1 MQIDEQV
8 GNLTPKIL
16 VVVDEVD
23 FCRLVTEALVGFTVV
38 EAGDGR
44 EALAIV
50 AEKKLDLV
58 ITKILTPN
66 IDGFALLE
74 NLRAKHPQLPVLAVS
89 GNSDAEEVWIQD
101 FDGYIDKPVRPAQ
114 LRDLVK
120 KKVAQRK
127 NEDNSR
133 GGWIVFDDIWRQ
145 FRKQRLGLIG
155 GGILCMLLLVALL
168 APVLAPYDPLA
179 QDLYQRLQ
187 PPSIDHWFGTDDF
200 GRDIL
205 SRIVY
210 GSRISLRI
218 GLIAISLALTGGTL
232 LGLVAG
238 YRGGMVDM
246 LIMRLMDL
254 MLAFP
259 SILLA
264 IAIVAVIGP
273 GIENAI
279 LAVSIVLVPQF
290 ARLVRSSVLTVR
302 EATYVEAAR
311 ALGATESRLLFYGIL
326 PNCTAPLIVQTTL
339 GMGTAILDAA
349 GLSFLGMGAQPP
361 VPEWGAML
369 SGGRELLLRAPWVM
383 TFPGLAIFTVVLG
396 LNLFGDGLRDA
407 LDPKTT

>member
-1 MQIDEQV
+1 M
-8 GNLTPKIL
+8 
-16 VVVDEVD
+16 
-23 FCRLVTEALVGFTVV
+23 
-38 EAGDGR
+38 
-44 EALAIV
+44 
-50 AEKKLDLV
+50 
-58 ITKILTPN
+58 
-66 IDGFALLE
+66 
-74 NLRAKHPQLPVLAVS
+74 
-89 GNSDAEEVWIQD
+89 
-101 FDGYIDKPVRPAQ
+101 
-114 LRDLVK
+114 
-120 KKVAQRK
+120 
-127 NEDNSR
+127 
-133 GGWIVFDDIWRQ
+133 FDDIWRQ
-145 FRKQRLGLIG
+145 FHKQRLGLIG
-155 GGILCMLLLVALL
+155 GGILCMLLLMALL

-187 PPSIDHWFGTDDF
+187 PPSTDHWFGTDDF

-232 LGLVAG
+232 FGLVAG

-311 ALGATESRLLFYGIL
+311 ALGATESRLLFYSIL

-349 GLSFLGMGAQPP
+349 GLSFLGLGAQPP

-383 TFPGLAIFTVVLG
+383 TFPGLAIFAVVLG

>member
-1 MQIDEQV
+1 M
-8 GNLTPKIL
+8 
-16 VVVDEVD
+16 
-23 FCRLVTEALVGFTVV
+23 
-38 EAGDGR
+38 
-44 EALAIV
+44 
-50 AEKKLDLV
+50 
-58 ITKILTPN
+58 
-66 IDGFALLE
+66 
-74 NLRAKHPQLPVLAVS
+74 
-89 GNSDAEEVWIQD
+89 
-101 FDGYIDKPVRPAQ
+101 
-114 LRDLVK
+114 
-120 KKVAQRK
+120 
-127 NEDNSR
+127 
-133 GGWIVFDDIWRQ
+133 FDDIWRQ

-155 GGILCMLLLVALL
+155 GGILCMLLLMALL

-187 PPSIDHWFGTDDF
+187 PPSTDHWFGTDDF

-232 LGLVAG
+232 FGLVAG

-246 LIMRLMDL
+246 LIMRSMDL

-311 ALGATESRLLFYGIL
+311 ALGATESRLLFYSIL

-339 GMGTAILDAA
+339 GMGAAILDAA
-349 GLSFLGMGAQPP
+349 GLSFLGLGAQPP

-383 TFPGLAIFTVVLG
+383 TFPGLAIFAVVLG

>member
-1 MQIDEQV
+1 M
-8 GNLTPKIL
+8 L
-16 VVVDEVD
+16 
-23 FCRLVTEALVGFTVV
+23 
-38 EAGDGR
+38 
-44 EALAIV
+44 
-50 AEKKLDLV
+50 
-58 ITKILTPN
+58 
-66 IDGFALLE
+66 
-74 NLRAKHPQLPVLAVS
+74 
-89 GNSDAEEVWIQD
+89 
-101 FDGYIDKPVRPAQ
+101 
-114 LRDLVK
+114 
-120 KKVAQRK
+120 
-127 NEDNSR
+127 NE
-133 GGWIVFDDIWRQ
+133 IWRQ
-145 FRKQRLGLIG
+145 FRKQRLALLG
-155 GGILCMLLLVALL
+155 GGILVVLLLTALL
-168 APVLAPYDPLA
+168 APVLAPRDPLA
-179 QDLYQRLQ
+179 QDLYIRLQ
-187 PPSIDHWFGTDDF
+187 PPSTSHWLGTDDF
-200 GRDIL
+200 GRDIF
-205 SRIVY
+205 SRVVY

-232 LGLVAG
+232 LGLIAG
-238 YRGGMVDM
+238 YRGGFADM

-264 IAIVAVIGP
+264 IAIVAVTGP

-311 ALGATESRLLFYGIL
+311 ALGATEMRLLFYSIL
-326 PNCTAPLIVQTTL
+326 PNCTAPLIVQATL
-339 GMGTAILDAA
+339 GLGTAILDAA
-349 GLSFLGMGAQPP
+349 GLSFLGLGAQPP

>member
-1 MQIDEQV
+1 M
-8 GNLTPKIL
+8 
-16 VVVDEVD
+16 
-23 FCRLVTEALVGFTVV
+23 
-38 EAGDGR
+38 
-44 EALAIV
+44 
-50 AEKKLDLV
+50 
-58 ITKILTPN
+58 
-66 IDGFALLE
+66 
-74 NLRAKHPQLPVLAVS
+74 
-89 GNSDAEEVWIQD
+89 
-101 FDGYIDKPVRPAQ
+101 
-114 LRDLVK
+114 
-120 KKVAQRK
+120 
-127 NEDNSR
+127 
-133 GGWIVFDDIWRQ
+133 FDDIWRQ

-311 ALGATESRLLFYGIL
+311 ALGATESRLLFYSIL

>member
-1 MQIDEQV
+1 M
-8 GNLTPKIL
+8 
-16 VVVDEVD
+16 
-23 FCRLVTEALVGFTVV
+23 
-38 EAGDGR
+38 
-44 EALAIV
+44 
-50 AEKKLDLV
+50 
-58 ITKILTPN
+58 
-66 IDGFALLE
+66 
-74 NLRAKHPQLPVLAVS
+74 
-89 GNSDAEEVWIQD
+89 
-101 FDGYIDKPVRPAQ
+101 
-114 LRDLVK
+114 
-120 KKVAQRK
+120 
-127 NEDNSR
+127 
-133 GGWIVFDDIWRQ
+133 FDDIWRQ

-155 GGILCMLLLVALL
+155 GGILCMLLLMALL

-187 PPSIDHWFGTDDF
+187 PPSADHWFGTADF

-232 LGLVAG
+232 FGLVAG

-246 LIMRLMDL
+246 LIMRSMDL

-311 ALGATESRLLFYGIL
+311 ALGATESRLLFYSIL

-349 GLSFLGMGAQPP
+349 GLSFMGLGAQPP
-361 VPEWGAML
+361 VPEWWAML

-383 TFPGLAIFTVVLG
+383 TFPGLAIFAVVLG

-407 LDPKTT
+407 LAPKTP

>member
-1 MQIDEQV
+1 M
-8 GNLTPKIL
+8 
-16 VVVDEVD
+16 
-23 FCRLVTEALVGFTVV
+23 
-38 EAGDGR
+38 
-44 EALAIV
+44 
-50 AEKKLDLV
+50 
-58 ITKILTPN
+58 
-66 IDGFALLE
+66 
-74 NLRAKHPQLPVLAVS
+74 
-89 GNSDAEEVWIQD
+89 
-101 FDGYIDKPVRPAQ
+101 
-114 LRDLVK
+114 
-120 KKVAQRK
+120 
-127 NEDNSR
+127 
-133 GGWIVFDDIWRQ
+133 FDDIWRQ
-145 FRKQRLGLIG
+145 FCKQRLGLIG
-155 GGILCMLLLVALL
+155 GGILCMLLLMALL

-187 PPSIDHWFGTDDF
+187 PPSADHWLGTDDF

-205 SRIVY
+205 SRIVF

-218 GLIAISLALTGGTL
+218 GLIAISVALTGGTL
-232 LGLVAG
+232 FGLVAG

-311 ALGATESRLLFYGIL
+311 ALGATESRLLFYSIL

-349 GLSFLGMGAQPP
+349 GLSFLGLGAQPP

>member
-1 MQIDEQV
+1 M
-8 GNLTPKIL
+8 
-16 VVVDEVD
+16 
-23 FCRLVTEALVGFTVV
+23 
-38 EAGDGR
+38 
-44 EALAIV
+44 
-50 AEKKLDLV
+50 
-58 ITKILTPN
+58 
-66 IDGFALLE
+66 
-74 NLRAKHPQLPVLAVS
+74 
-89 GNSDAEEVWIQD
+89 
-101 FDGYIDKPVRPAQ
+101 
-114 LRDLVK
+114 
-120 KKVAQRK
+120 
-127 NEDNSR
+127 
-133 GGWIVFDDIWRQ
+133 FDDIWRQ
-145 FRKQRLGLIG
+145 FHKQRLGLIG
-155 GGILCMLLLVALL
+155 GGILCMLLLMALL

-187 PPSIDHWFGTDDF
+187 PPSTDHWFGTDDF

-218 GLIAISLALTGGTL
+218 GLIAISLALTGGTRF
-232 LGLVAG
+232 GLVAG

-246 LIMRLMDL
+246 LIMRSMDL

-311 ALGATESRLLFYGIL
+311 ALGATESRLLFYSIL

-349 GLSFLGMGAQPP
+349 GLSFLGLGAQPP

-383 TFPGLAIFTVVLG
+383 TFPGLAIFAVVLG

>member
-1 MQIDEQV
+1 M
-8 GNLTPKIL
+8 
-16 VVVDEVD
+16 
-23 FCRLVTEALVGFTVV
+23 
-38 EAGDGR
+38 
-44 EALAIV
+44 
-50 AEKKLDLV
+50 
-58 ITKILTPN
+58 
-66 IDGFALLE
+66 
-74 NLRAKHPQLPVLAVS
+74 
-89 GNSDAEEVWIQD
+89 
-101 FDGYIDKPVRPAQ
+101 
-114 LRDLVK
+114 
-120 KKVAQRK
+120 
-127 NEDNSR
+127 
-133 GGWIVFDDIWRQ
+133 FDDIWRQ
-145 FRKQRLGLIG
+145 FRKQRLALIG
-155 GGILCMLLLVALL
+155 GGILCMLLLMALL
-168 APVLAPYDPLA
+168 APVLAPQDPLA

-187 PPSIDHWFGTDDF
+187 PPSTDHWFGTDDF

-205 SRIVY
+205 SRIIY

-232 LGLVAG
+232 FGLVAG

-311 ALGATESRLLFYGIL
+311 ALGATESRLLFYSIL

-349 GLSFLGMGAQPP
+349 GLSFLGLGAQPP

>member
-1 MQIDEQV
+1 M
-8 GNLTPKIL
+8 
-16 VVVDEVD
+16 
-23 FCRLVTEALVGFTVV
+23 
-38 EAGDGR
+38 
-44 EALAIV
+44 
-50 AEKKLDLV
+50 
-58 ITKILTPN
+58 
-66 IDGFALLE
+66 
-74 NLRAKHPQLPVLAVS
+74 
-89 GNSDAEEVWIQD
+89 
-101 FDGYIDKPVRPAQ
+101 
-114 LRDLVK
+114 
-120 KKVAQRK
+120 
-127 NEDNSR
+127 
-133 GGWIVFDDIWRQ
+133 FDDIWRQ

-232 LGLVAG
+232 FGIVAG

-311 ALGATESRLLFYGIL
+311 ALGATESRLLFYSIL

>member
-1 MQIDEQV
+1 M
-8 GNLTPKIL
+8 
-16 VVVDEVD
+16 
-23 FCRLVTEALVGFTVV
+23 
-38 EAGDGR
+38 
-44 EALAIV
+44 
-50 AEKKLDLV
+50 
-58 ITKILTPN
+58 
-66 IDGFALLE
+66 
-74 NLRAKHPQLPVLAVS
+74 
-89 GNSDAEEVWIQD
+89 
-101 FDGYIDKPVRPAQ
+101 
-114 LRDLVK
+114 
-120 KKVAQRK
+120 
-127 NEDNSR
+127 
-133 GGWIVFDDIWRQ
+133 FDDIWRQ

-179 QDLYQRLQ
+179 QDLYKRLQ

-232 LGLVAG
+232 FGLVAG

-311 ALGATESRLLFYGIL
+311 ALGATESRLLFYSIL

>member
-1 MQIDEQV
+1 M
-8 GNLTPKIL
+8 
-16 VVVDEVD
+16 
-23 FCRLVTEALVGFTVV
+23 
-38 EAGDGR
+38 
-44 EALAIV
+44 
-50 AEKKLDLV
+50 
-58 ITKILTPN
+58 
-66 IDGFALLE
+66 
-74 NLRAKHPQLPVLAVS
+74 
-89 GNSDAEEVWIQD
+89 
-101 FDGYIDKPVRPAQ
+101 
-114 LRDLVK
+114 
-120 KKVAQRK
+120 
-127 NEDNSR
+127 
-133 GGWIVFDDIWRQ
+133 FDDIWRQ

-187 PPSIDHWFGTDDF
+187 PPSADHWLGTDDF

-205 SRIVY
+205 SRIVF

-232 LGLVAG
+232 FGLVAG

-311 ALGATESRLLFYGIL
+311 ALGATESRLLFYSIL

-349 GLSFLGMGAQPP
+349 GLSFLGLGAKPP

>member
-1 MQIDEQV
+1 M
-8 GNLTPKIL
+8 
-16 VVVDEVD
+16 
-23 FCRLVTEALVGFTVV
+23 
-38 EAGDGR
+38 
-44 EALAIV
+44 
-50 AEKKLDLV
+50 
-58 ITKILTPN
+58 
-66 IDGFALLE
+66 
-74 NLRAKHPQLPVLAVS
+74 
-89 GNSDAEEVWIQD
+89 
-101 FDGYIDKPVRPAQ
+101 
-114 LRDLVK
+114 
-120 KKVAQRK
+120 
-127 NEDNSR
+127 
-133 GGWIVFDDIWRQ
+133 FDDIWRQ
-145 FRKQRLGLIG
+145 FHKQRLGLIG
-155 GGILCMLLLVALL
+155 GGILSMLLLMALL

-187 PPSIDHWFGTDDF
+187 PPSTDHWFGTDDF

-232 LGLVAG
+232 FGLVAG

-246 LIMRLMDL
+246 LIMRSMDL

-311 ALGATESRLLFYGIL
+311 ALGATESRLLFYSIL

-349 GLSFLGMGAQPP
+349 GLSFLGLGAQPP

-383 TFPGLAIFTVVLG
+383 TFPGLAIFAVVLG

>member
-1 MQIDEQV
+1 M
-8 GNLTPKIL
+8 L
-16 VVVDEVD
+16 
-23 FCRLVTEALVGFTVV
+23 
-38 EAGDGR
+38 
-44 EALAIV
+44 
-50 AEKKLDLV
+50 
-58 ITKILTPN
+58 
-66 IDGFALLE
+66 
-74 NLRAKHPQLPVLAVS
+74 
-89 GNSDAEEVWIQD
+89 
-101 FDGYIDKPVRPAQ
+101 
-114 LRDLVK
+114 
-120 KKVAQRK
+120 
-127 NEDNSR
+127 NE
-133 GGWIVFDDIWRQ
+133 IWRQ
-145 FRKQRLGLIG
+145 FRKQRLALLG
-155 GGILCMLLLVALL
+155 GGILVVLMLTALL
-168 APVLAPYDPLA
+168 APVLAPRDPLA
-179 QDLYQRLQ
+179 QDLYIRLQ
-187 PPSIDHWFGTDDF
+187 PPSTSHWLGTDDF
-200 GRDIL
+200 GRDIF
-205 SRIVY
+205 SRVVY

-232 LGLVAG
+232 LGLIAG
-238 YRGGMVDM
+238 YRGGLADM

-264 IAIVAVIGP
+264 IAIVAVTGP

-311 ALGATESRLLFYGIL
+311 ALGATEMRLLFCSIL
-326 PNCTAPLIVQTTL
+326 PNCTAPLIVQATL
-339 GMGTAILDAA
+339 GLGTAILDAA
-349 GLSFLGMGAQPP
+349 GLSFLGLGAQPP

>member
-1 MQIDEQV
+1 M
-8 GNLTPKIL
+8 
-16 VVVDEVD
+16 
-23 FCRLVTEALVGFTVV
+23 
-38 EAGDGR
+38 
-44 EALAIV
+44 
-50 AEKKLDLV
+50 
-58 ITKILTPN
+58 
-66 IDGFALLE
+66 
-74 NLRAKHPQLPVLAVS
+74 
-89 GNSDAEEVWIQD
+89 
-101 FDGYIDKPVRPAQ
+101 
-114 LRDLVK
+114 
-120 KKVAQRK
+120 
-127 NEDNSR
+127 
-133 GGWIVFDDIWRQ
+133 FDDIWRQ

-187 PPSIDHWFGTDDF
+187 SPSTDHWFGTDDF

-232 LGLVAG
+232 FGLVAG

-311 ALGATESRLLFYGIL
+311 ALGATESRLLFYSIL

>member
-1 MQIDEQV
+1 M
-8 GNLTPKIL
+8 
-16 VVVDEVD
+16 
-23 FCRLVTEALVGFTVV
+23 
-38 EAGDGR
+38 
-44 EALAIV
+44 
-50 AEKKLDLV
+50 
-58 ITKILTPN
+58 
-66 IDGFALLE
+66 
-74 NLRAKHPQLPVLAVS
+74 
-89 GNSDAEEVWIQD
+89 
-101 FDGYIDKPVRPAQ
+101 
-114 LRDLVK
+114 
-120 KKVAQRK
+120 
-127 NEDNSR
+127 
-133 GGWIVFDDIWRQ
+133 FDDIWRQ
-145 FRKQRLGLIG
+145 FHKQRLGLIG
-155 GGILCMLLLVALL
+155 GGILCMLLLMALL

-187 PPSIDHWFGTDDF
+187 PPSADHWFGTDDF

-232 LGLVAG
+232 FGLVAG

-246 LIMRLMDL
+246 LIMRSMDL

-311 ALGATESRLLFYGIL
+311 ALGATESRLLFYSIL

-349 GLSFLGMGAQPP
+349 GLSFLGLGAQPP

-383 TFPGLAIFTVVLG
+383 TFPGLAIFAVVLG

>member
-1 MQIDEQV
+1 M
-8 GNLTPKIL
+8 
-16 VVVDEVD
+16 
-23 FCRLVTEALVGFTVV
+23 
-38 EAGDGR
+38 
-44 EALAIV
+44 
-50 AEKKLDLV
+50 
-58 ITKILTPN
+58 
-66 IDGFALLE
+66 
-74 NLRAKHPQLPVLAVS
+74 
-89 GNSDAEEVWIQD
+89 
-101 FDGYIDKPVRPAQ
+101 
-114 LRDLVK
+114 
-120 KKVAQRK
+120 
-127 NEDNSR
+127 
-133 GGWIVFDDIWRQ
+133 FDDIWQQ
-145 FRKQRLGLIG
+145 FHKQRLGLIG
-155 GGILCMLLLVALL
+155 GGILCMLLLMALL

-187 PPSIDHWFGTDDF
+187 PPSTDHWFGTDDF

-232 LGLVAG
+232 FGLVAG

-246 LIMRLMDL
+246 LIMRSMDL

-311 ALGATESRLLFYGIL
+311 ALGATESRLLFYSIL

-349 GLSFLGMGAQPP
+349 GLSFLGLGAQPP

-383 TFPGLAIFTVVLG
+383 TFPGLAIFAVVLG